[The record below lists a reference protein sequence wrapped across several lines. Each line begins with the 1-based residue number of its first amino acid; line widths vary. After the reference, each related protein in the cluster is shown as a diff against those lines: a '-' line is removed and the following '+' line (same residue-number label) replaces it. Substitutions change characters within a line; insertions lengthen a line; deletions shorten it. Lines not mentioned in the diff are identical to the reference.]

1 MSSFVV
7 GPAPDQPHLVGLSP
21 DHPDYPLLKRL
32 ETEVYKAAGGET
44 RFRQDIPLL
53 LRQGLDEVIDS
64 ARSKRFFLKEL
75 EKTEKTY
82 IGTKMEILIRNH
94 LGLEKGKKMD
104 VLIDGV
110 EVDIKNTVNN
120 SWSIPREAV
129 GHVCLLVKEDER
141 KARCWFGLTLIR
153 PENLS
158 LGTNQDKKKTIS
170 AAGRLHVHW
179 LLENEPYPE
188 NFWQQLPADMRKEIM
203 DAKSPTKRVA
213 ALCRLF
219 QNQPVSRSHIL
230 ALGHQKD
237 GMKRLR
243 KNGGARDAL
252 SQEGIAVLWG
262 KNDKALIKE
271 LGLPE
276 CSNDEF
282 ISFKPAK
289 PEDIGKL
296 RASGHID

>member
-1 MSSFVV
+1 MSTFVV

-21 DHPDYPLLKRL
+21 DHPDYPLLMGLQTAIYR
-32 ETEVYKAAGGET
+32 AAGGEVN
-44 RFRQDIPLL
+44 FRKNIPLL

-64 ARSKRFFLKEL
+64 ARSKRFFLAEL

-82 IGTKMEILIRNH
+82 IGTKVEILIRNY
-94 LGLEKGKKMD
+94 LGLDKGKTMD
-104 VLIDGV
+104 VLIDGT

-129 GHVCLLVKEDER
+129 GNVCLLVREDEK
-141 KARCWFGLTLIR
+141 KARCWFGLTFIR
-153 PENLS
+153 PENLN

-170 AAGRLHVHW
+170 ASGRLHVHW
-179 LLENEPYPE
+179 ILENEPYPE
-188 NFWQQLPADMRKEIM
+188 NFWQKLPAGMRREIM
-203 DAKSPTKRVA
+203 SAKSPTKRVA

-219 QNQPVSRSHIL
+219 QNQPISRSHIL
-230 ALGHQKD
+230 TLGHQKD

-252 SQEGIAVLWG
+252 CKEGIAVLWG
-262 KNDKALIKE
+262 KKDRALIKE
-271 LGLPE
+271 LGLPL

-282 ISFKPAK
+282 VSFKPTR
-289 PEDIGKL
+289 PEDFSKL

>member
-1 MSSFVV
+1 
-7 GPAPDQPHLVGLSP
+7 L
-21 DHPDYPLLKRL
+21 
-32 ETEVYKAAGGET
+32 
-44 RFRQDIPLL
+44 
-53 LRQGLDEVIDS
+53 GLD
-64 ARSKRFFLKEL
+64 
-75 EKTEKTY
+75 
-82 IGTKMEILIRNH
+82 
-94 LGLEKGKKMD
+94 KGKKMD
-104 VLIDGV
+104 VLIDGT

-129 GHVCLLVKEDER
+129 GHVCLLVREDEQ
-141 KARCWFGLTLIR
+141 KARCWFGLTLIH

-188 NFWQQLPADMRKEIM
+188 NFWQKIPAEMRKEIM
-203 DAKSPTKRVA
+203 GAKSPTKRVA

-219 QNQPVSRSHIL
+219 QNQPISRSHIL

-252 SQEGIAVLWG
+252 SKEGIAVLWG
-262 KNDKALIKE
+262 KNDRELIKGF
-271 LGLPE
+271 GLPR
-276 CSNDEF
+276 CSSDEF
-282 ISFKPAK
+282 VSFKPTK
-289 PEDIGKL
+289 PEDIAIL
-296 RASGHID
+296 RVSGHID

>member
-1 MSSFVV
+1 MGTNEASLF
-7 GPAPDQPHLVGLSP
+7 PEQAHLVGLSP
-21 DHPDYPLLKRL
+21 DHPDYPLLKHL
-32 ETEVYKAAGGET
+32 ETEIFKAAGGET
-44 RFRQDIPLL
+44 AFRREIPLL

-64 ARSKRFFLKEL
+64 ARSKRFFLDEL

-82 IGTKMEILIRNH
+82 IGTKMEILIRNY
-94 LGLEKGKKMD
+94 LSLDKGKKMD
-104 VLIDGV
+104 VLIDGTD
-110 EVDIKNTVNN
+110 VDIKNTVKN

-129 GHVCLLVKEDER
+129 GNVCLLVREDEQ

-153 PENLS
+153 PENLNA
-158 LGTNQDKKKTIS
+158 GINQDKKKTIS
-170 AAGRLHVHW
+170 AEGRLHVHW
-179 LLENEPYPE
+179 ILENEPYPE
-188 NFWQQLPADMRKEIM
+188 NFWQQIPVEMRIEIM
-203 DAKSPTKRVA
+203 GAKSPTKRVA

-219 QNQPVSRSHIL
+219 QNQPISRSHIL

-252 SQEGIAVLWG
+252 SREGVAVLWG
-262 KNDKALIKE
+262 KNDRALIME
-271 LGLPE
+271 MGLPA

-282 ISFKPAK
+282 ISFKPTK
-289 PEDIGKL
+289 PEDIQKL

>member
-1 MSSFVV
+1 MSTFVV

-21 DHPDYPLLKRL
+21 DHPDYALLKRL
-32 ETEVYKAAGGET
+32 EIAIYKAAGGEGS
-44 RFRQDIPLL
+44 FKKDIPLL

-94 LGLEKGKKMD
+94 LGLDKGKKMD
-104 VLIDGV
+104 VLIDGT

-129 GHVCLLVKEDER
+129 GNVCLLVREDER

-153 PENLS
+153 PENLN
-158 LGTNQDKKKTIS
+158 LGINQDKKKTIS

-179 LLENEPYPE
+179 LLESEPYPE
-188 NFWQQLPADMRKEIM
+188 NFWQKIPVEMRKEIM
-203 DAKSPTKRVA
+203 GAKSPTKRVA

-219 QNQPVSRSHIL
+219 QNQPISRSHIL

-252 SQEGIAVLWG
+252 SKEGIAVLWG
-262 KNDKALIKE
+262 KNDRDLINRF
-271 LGLPE
+271 GLPK

-282 ISFKPAK
+282 VSFRPTK
-289 PEDIGKL
+289 PEDIAIL
-296 RASGHID
+296 RASGHIE

>member
-1 MSSFVV
+1 MSTLFV
-7 GPAPDQPHLVGLSP
+7 GSSPDQTYLVGLSP

-32 ETEVYKAAGGET
+32 ENAIYKAAKGEL
-44 RFRQDIPLL
+44 RFRKEIPLL

-64 ARSKRFFLKEL
+64 ARSKRFFLREL

-94 LGLEKGKKMD
+94 LGLDRGKKMD
-104 VLIDGV
+104 VLIDGI

-129 GHVCLLVKEDER
+129 GNVCLLVKEDEQR
-141 KARCWFGLTLIR
+141 ARCWFGLTLIH
-153 PENLS
+153 PENLNAS
-158 LGTNQDKKKTIS
+158 VNQDKKKTIS

-179 LLENEPYPE
+179 LLKDEPYPE
-188 NFWQQLPADMRKEIM
+188 NFWQKIPVEMRQEIM
-203 DAKSPTKRVA
+203 RAQSPTKRVA

-219 QNQPVSRSHIL
+219 QGEPISRSHIL

-243 KNGGARDAL
+243 KNGGARDTL
-252 SQEGIAVLWG
+252 SREGIAVLWG
-262 KNDKALIKE
+262 KGDRALIKK
-271 LGLPE
+271 LGLPS

-282 ISFKPAK
+282 ISFKPTK
-289 PEDIGKL
+289 PEDLDML
-296 RASGHID
+296 RASKHID